1 MHALVSDPGGEP
13 SARHIAHDSAA
24 FQFPETVGFH
34 SRTSGSYLNDHGS
47 DISRLYAQRKCPW
60 GIHAPLIISGPGV
73 AYQGETVEN
82 LAHIMDLTPTFM
94 DLAKTTYPARYD
106 GKPVEQPLGKS
117 MVSFLSKENP
127 TVHDKDEALGWEYND
142 LTAIRVGDYKATWTS
157 EPFGENNWQVFNLSV
172 DPGEAND
179 LSSEEPELK
188 LNLINAWKK
197 YAEAVGVV
205 PLEDTSQAN
214 K

>member
-1 MHALVSDPGGEP
+1 
-13 SARHIAHDSAA
+13 
-24 FQFPETVGFH
+24 
-34 SRTSGSYLNDHGS
+34 
-47 DISRLYAQRKCPW
+47 
-60 GIHAPLIISGPGV
+60 
-73 AYQGETVEN
+73 
-82 LAHIMDLTPTFM
+82 
-94 DLAKTTYPARYD
+94 
-106 GKPVEQPLGKS
+106 

-142 LTAIRVGDYKATWTS
+142 LKAIRVGDYKATWTS

-172 DPGEAND
+172 DPGEANY

-188 LNLINAWKK
+188 ASLINAWKK